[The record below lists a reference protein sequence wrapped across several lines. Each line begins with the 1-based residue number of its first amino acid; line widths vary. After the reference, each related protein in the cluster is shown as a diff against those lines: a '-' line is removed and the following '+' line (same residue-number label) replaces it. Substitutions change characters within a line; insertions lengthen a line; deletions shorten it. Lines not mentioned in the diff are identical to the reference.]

1 MSKAMNSLPPEQTMS
16 LDDTSLAI
24 GKLQAEVEGLKK
36 RTESMDSKLDRLLA
50 RTDRMSLKL
59 KHWLLLLAG
68 GSLGGGGVAHA
79 LRKLLE

>member
-1 MSKAMNSLPPEQTMS
+1 MDSLESGKAMG

-36 RTESMDSKLDRLLA
+36 STESMDAKLDRLLS

-59 KHWLLLLAG
+59 KHWLILLAG
-68 GSLGGGGVAHA
+68 GSVGGGGVAHA